1 MAETALSRD
10 AVYTARPTVRIDG
23 QPNAQLDELM
33 VAMEMTETEGGMSAL
48 ELTVQNTQ
56 PGEGG
61 GPSGLAWEGGD
72 VLALGKAIAIYSGD
86 EREPRE
92 VFRGVITGLE
102 GVWPLDG
109 APELVVLAEDALQR
123 ARMARR
129 TAVHENA
136 KISDLAGALA
146 SRLSLTPVIT
156 GLTDGLGTQVQ
167 MNESDLAFLRRLLA
181 DRDADLQVV
190 GTELHVSPRGDVR
203 RGTVE
208 LEMRPTGQLLAARAL
223 ADLSHQATEV
233 TATGWDPAQG
243 ARISASSTGAH
254 AGPGSGQKGAD
265 ALREALGERKEH
277 VRELAV
283 LNDAEARAL
292 ADAFFDQRA
301 RRFVT
306 VEATAQGNPAI
317 RVGTHVTLK
326 GMGPRFDNT
335 YYVVRCTHRFDPQD
349 GYMTHFE
356 GECAFLGQG

>member
-1 MAETALSRD
+1 
-10 AVYTARPTVRIDG
+10 
-23 QPNAQLDELM
+23 
-33 VAMEMTETEGGMSAL
+33 MEMTETEGGMAAL

-56 PGEGG
+56 PGEATDAA
-61 GPSGLAWEGGD
+61 GLAWEGGD
-72 VLALGKAIAIYSGD
+72 VLKLGKPIAIYSGD
-86 EREPRE
+86 ETEPRE
-92 VFRGVITGLE
+92 IFRGVITGLE

-129 TAVHENA
+129 TALREEA
-136 KISDLAGALA
+136 KISDLASALA
-146 SRLSLTPVIT
+146 SRLSLTPTVT
-156 GLTDGLGTQVQ
+156 GLSDSLGTQVQ

-181 DRDADLQVV
+181 DRDGDLQVV
-190 GTELHVSPRGDVR
+190 GTELHVSPRDEVR

-208 LEMRPTGQLLAARAL
+208 LAMRGQLLAARVL
-223 ADLSHQATEV
+223 ADLTHQVTEV

-243 ARISASSTGAH
+243 ARVSASSTGSH
-254 AGPGSGQKGAD
+254 TGPGSGQKGAD
-265 ALREALGERKEH
+265 ALRDTLGERKEH

-292 ADAFFDQRA
+292 ADTVFDQRA

-306 VEATAQGNPAI
+306 VEGTAQGNPAI
-317 RVGTHVTLK
+317 RVGTHVTLS

-356 GECAFLGQG
+356 AESAFLGQG